1 MSINEFRTLEPKL
14 EHSEV
19 SELTDLVQKNS
30 YHLSQGKTFQICL
43 NIK

>member
-19 SELTDLVQKNS
+19 SELTDLVQKIRI
-30 YHLSQGKTFQICL
+30 TFPKVKL
-43 NIK
+43 FRYV